1 MNLSWRVSPNFHWW
15 IVLGLWAEHEFLPCV
30 WKRENK
36 GPAGQLVR
44 PNPQSFHQNTEPH
57 TLYLHQFIPHL
68 LRLWFQIRIKDLFR
82 TDQYWRWRVREPG
95 LLYQAFYDW
104 VLNDMLMGF
113 SPHTVCSE
121 RFMRLP
127 VVLYRICVSVLWER
141 CNELM
146 LEICRL
152 LWVFSFSFQALLL
165 TFSGTLSVVEL
176 LCIPGEIIS
185 TTLAASFDLTTRM
198 TCYYFWGGSLNYLHL
213 YMSNNCTEGTEH
225 LEDIM
230 FKWMGTDNKDKEVLF
245 LKVT

>member
-1 MNLSWRVSPNFHWW
+1 MNPRWRVSSNFHWW
-15 IVLGLWAEHEFLPCV
+15 VVLGLWAEHELLPCV
-30 WKRENK
+30 WQTENK
-36 GPAGQLVR
+36 GPPGRLVH
-44 PNPQSFHQNTEPH
+44 PNPQSFHQNIEPH
-57 TLYLHQFIPHL
+57 TLYLHQLLLHL
-68 LRLWFQIRIKDLFR
+68 LRLWFQIRTFFH
-82 TDQYWRWRVREPG
+82 TDQYGRWQLRKAG

-104 VLNDMLMGF
+104 GSNDMLMGF
-113 SPHTVCSE
+113 SPHTVCLE

-127 VVLYRICVSVLWER
+127 VVLYRICASVLWER

-146 LEICRL
+146 LETCRL

-165 TFSGTLSVVEL
+165 TFSGIPSVVEL

-185 TTLAASFDLTTRM
+185 TTLAVPFDLTTRM

-213 YMSNNCTEGTEH
+213 YISNNWTEGTEH

-230 FKWMGTDNKDKEVLF
+230 LKWMGTNNKDKEVLC